1 MRKKLLEEYVEHV
14 YSIKTEHQSQLD
26 RGGSNICITQTPDN
40 QTWAKHQTFISISNT
55 SDKFNTQIFVNW
67 CLVVSVEE
75 IYKQNLD
82 DLSDIVDG
90 DVDAAVRNVRLR
102 AESALEN
109 LKTRDGNGNNKG
121 AFKLLNTPDRR
132 KGPPQWP
139 RFKIKLNSN
148 YISLYI

>member
-1 MRKKLLEEYVEHV
+1 MHHSDTRQPDM
-14 YSIKTEHQSQLD
+14 SKTSDIHQN
-26 RGGSNICITQTPDN
+26 R
-40 QTWAKHQTFISISNT
+40 SISNT
-55 SDKFNTQIFVNW
+55 SDKFNTKICVDW

-132 KGPPQWP
+132 KGPPQ
-139 RFKIKLNSN
+139 
-148 YISLYI
+148 

>member
-14 YSIKTEHQSQLD
+14 YSIKTDHQSQLD
-26 RGGSNICITQTPDN
+26 RGGGNICNTQTPDMR
-40 QTWAKHQTFISISNT
+40 QSRHETWTKHQTSISTSNT
-55 SDKFNTQIFVNW
+55 SNTFNTSLCVDW
-67 CLVVSVEE
+67 CLVSVEE

-121 AFKLLNTPDRR
+121 AFKLLNTRDRR
-132 KGPPQWP
+132 KGHHSDLVL
-139 RFKIKLNSN
+139 KSN
-148 YISLYI
+148 

>member
-1 MRKKLLEEYVEHV
+1 M
-14 YSIKTEHQSQLD
+14 
-26 RGGSNICITQTPDN
+26 
-40 QTWAKHQTFISISNT
+40 F
-55 SDKFNTQIFVNW
+55 F
-67 CLVVSVEE
+67 VSVEE

-121 AFKLLNTPDRR
+121 AALKLLNTRDRGS
-132 KGPPQWP
+132 GP
-139 RFKIKLNSN
+139 
-148 YISLYI
+148 